1 MSDYT
6 FPEIDTSYWELN
18 DKSWVVARKTK
29 WATIEPMFKDGAS
42 KSKKGLG
49 IIKKYFLKGIMPDF
63 KALYEW
69 RNTERHLDLFCF
81 LWLHPSKDV
90 QLLTQLREAYV
101 NYPLID
107 QGDVSYGLGIL
118 KAYTTIYPSSNYS
131 EVEFCSMLD
140 MEGHGEQLF
149 STIMGD
155 LAVSK
160 IPEREAKHQYSLPK
174 WREGFMYTFEMT
186 RWLLID
192 HLKTYSNQ
200 CLYQTDCY
208 LDYWYRSCSEDEG
221 LFSKIKYKRKIE
233 FIKIALFR
241 IHHFDTEKEGDSPRS
256 RFVIKIRKILDERDF
271 IQDFKQ
277 MWLGVKSGEIVIEN
291 AWDK

>member
-6 FPEIDTSYWELN
+6 FPEIDTSYWKLN
-18 DKSWVVARKTK
+18 DKAWVAERKAK

-81 LWLHPSKDV
+81 LWLHPSNDKQV
-90 QLLTQLREAYV
+90 LTILRNTYV

-107 QGDVSYGLGIL
+107 EWDITVGVSIL
-118 KAYTTIYPSSNYS
+118 LDYVTYYASCEYS
-131 EVEFCSMLD
+131 EAESVEFLSMD
-140 MEGHGEQLF
+140 GQGELLF
-149 STIMGD
+149 DLVMGD
-155 LAVSK
+155 LSNPS
-160 IPEREAKHQYSLPK
+160 IPEQDAKGWSVKK
-174 WREGFMYTFEMT
+174 WREGLLFYYGMT
-186 RWLLID
+186 DWLGNEKSTL
-192 HLKTYSNQ
+192 NNEQ
-200 CLYQTDCY
+200 CLYQSDLY
-208 LDYWYRSCSEDEG
+208 LDYWYKSCSTDPAYFTKPKHKR
-221 LFSKIKYKRKIE
+221 LSRVIKL
-233 FIKIALFR
+233 ALYR
-241 IHHFDTEKEGDSPRS
+241 IHDFDTEREGDSPRS
-256 RFVIKIRKILDERDF
+256 RFVIKMRKILDERDF
-271 IQDFKQ
+271 IHDFKQ